1 MTLTNKVVWSEGL
14 FLRPQHFQQQDRY
27 LESLVRRCSGA
38 LRPFGWGFKE
48 LQIDQ
53 DLLKTGKLAITRC
66 AGIMPDGTYFNAPD
80 EADTPLPLELSED
93 MENLQVHLVM
103 PIQDPR
109 GLDVGLN
116 GASPAVTRFGVDEI
130 EVRDNCGSSDAPAQL
145 QVARLRLEL
154 KLDNE
159 ERSGFLPLGIA
170 RIIQVGADKVALF
183 DDGFIPPGLDCRND
197 RRLAGFIS
205 EIEGLLN
212 QRGESLAGLVSESG
226 RGGAAEIA
234 DFLMLQTVNRY
245 QPVVAHLRQTP
256 DLHPEALY
264 RLLLSL
270 AGELSTF
277 TSEGKRPP
285 AFPEYRHDQ
294 LKETFEPLMASL
306 RQSLSMVIDRRA
318 IAIPLQERKYGIRV
332 AVVPDPALLTDA
344 MFVLAVNADLPA
356 EALRT
361 RFPAQVKIGPV
372 EKIRDLVNRALP
384 GVDVHALPVAPRQ
397 IPFHSGVTY
406 FALDT
411 KNAFW
416 KEMDRSGGLAV
427 HVGGKFPGLEMQFW
441 AIRQ

>member
-27 LESLVRRCSGA
+27 LENLVRRCSGA
-38 LRPFGWGFKE
+38 LTPFGWGIKE

-53 DLLKTGKLAITRC
+53 DLLKAGKLAITRC
-66 AGIMPDGTYFNAPD
+66 SGTMPDGTFFSAPE
-80 EADTPLPLELSED
+80 EADAPLPLELSEE
-93 MENLQVHLVM
+93 MEDIVVHLAL

-109 GLDVGLN
+109 GLDIGLN
-116 GASPAVTRFGVDEI
+116 GATPAVTRFSVEEF
-130 EVRDNCGSSDAPAQL
+130 EVRDSCGGSDAPAQL
-145 QVARLRLEL
+145 QVGRLRLAL

-159 ERSGFLPLGIA
+159 ERSGFLSLGLA
-170 RIIQVGADKVALF
+170 RIIQIGADKTALF
-183 DDGFIPPGLDCRND
+183 DDGFIPPCVDCKASP
-197 RRLAGFIS
+197 RLSGYIN
-205 EIEGLLN
+205 ELEGLLH
-212 QRGESLAGLVSESG
+212 QRGEGLAGLVSESG

-245 QPVVAHLRQTP
+245 EPVIAHLARTP
-256 DLHPEALY
+256 DVHPEALF

-270 AGELSTF
+270 AGDLATF
-277 TSEGKRPP
+277 TLEGKRPP

-332 AVVPDPALLTDA
+332 AAIPDRALLHDA
-344 MFVLAVNADLPA
+344 MFVLAVNADVPA
-356 EALRT
+356 DTLRSG
-361 RFPAQVKIGPV
+361 FPAQVKIGPV

-411 KNAFW
+411 KSAFW
-416 KEMDRSGGLAV
+416 KELDSSGGLAV
-427 HVGGKFPGLEMQFW
+427 HVAGKFPGLEMNFW